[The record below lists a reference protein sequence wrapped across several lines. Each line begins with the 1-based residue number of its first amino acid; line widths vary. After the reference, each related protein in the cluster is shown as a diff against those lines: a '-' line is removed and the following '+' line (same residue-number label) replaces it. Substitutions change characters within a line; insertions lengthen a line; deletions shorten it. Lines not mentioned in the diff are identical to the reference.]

1 MLNNYLEKYNL
12 FKIIQEHL
20 FNESS
25 FSSKVTNIAINF
37 QEIILNRDNW
47 NLFLNGECFIIKNEN
62 YYFFHEERLF
72 ALVFKEQKAYDNEIF
87 YEIEFDVF
95 KKTNFFKDNDESFQ
109 KFLDIY
115 EKIIQTDFLLSN

>member
-37 QEIILNRDNW
+37 QEIISPTLTTSPEKSEQ
-47 NLFLNGECFIIKNEN
+47 GIKE
-62 YYFFHEERLF
+62 
-72 ALVFKEQKAYDNEIF
+72 LVFF
-87 YEIEFDVF
+87 
-95 KKTNFFKDNDESFQ
+95 S
-109 KFLDIY
+109 
-115 EKIIQTDFLLSN
+115 